1 MLRQHYYRNW
11 KDIIIHLSDKTTH
24 MQGLKFLL
32 VSALVISSSFLK
44 AQSKIVWDMPSGDT
58 TQQRVLFRQVNNVL
72 AAAPDTKIEIVFHG
86 NSVYGLLKDTGYF
99 KEQIIALHKRG
110 VVMAVCNN
118 ALKMRNINTNRVIP
132 EAVIVPVAILE
143 LVKKQEEGSS
153 YIKAAN

>member
-1 MLRQHYYRNW
+1 M
-11 KDIIIHLSDKTTH
+11 KP
-24 MQGLKFLL
+24 LKFLF
-32 VSALVISSSFLK
+32 VALVLISSSFIK

>member
-1 MLRQHYYRNW
+1 
-11 KDIIIHLSDKTTH
+11 
-24 MQGLKFLL
+24 MQPLKFLFVTL
-32 VSALVISSSFLK
+32 LLSSSSLVK

-99 KEQIIALHKRG
+99 KDQIIALHKRG

>member
-1 MLRQHYYRNW
+1 MKHGFLFCLFLFIAVFSINAQH
-11 KDIIIHLSDKTTH
+11 
-24 MQGLKFLL
+24 
-32 VSALVISSSFLK
+32 
-44 AQSKIVWDMPSGDT
+44 KIVWEMPSGDT
-58 TQQRVLFRQVNNVL
+58 AQQRTLFRQIGNVL

-99 KEQIIALHKRG
+99 KEQIIGFHKKG

-143 LVKKQEEGSS
+143 LVKKQEEGWS
-153 YIKAAN
+153 YIKAF